1 MAGGTTVQD
10 ASLPRPF
17 LADSH
22 SHPIPDE
29 ALDLLDYVLARHA
42 PSTIVLERDDR
53 LDAVDEIL
61 DDIARIRSRVKAGSK
76 TIHDRAIAGSAS

>member
-1 MAGGTTVQD
+1 MAGGIAVQQID
-10 ASLPRPF
+10 PQRPF

-29 ALDLLDYVLARHA
+29 TLDLLAYVLARHA
-42 PSTIVLERDDR
+42 PSTVVLERDDR

-61 DDIARIRSRVKAGSK
+61 DDIARIRARVGQWSEG
-76 TIHDRAIAGSAS
+76 RS